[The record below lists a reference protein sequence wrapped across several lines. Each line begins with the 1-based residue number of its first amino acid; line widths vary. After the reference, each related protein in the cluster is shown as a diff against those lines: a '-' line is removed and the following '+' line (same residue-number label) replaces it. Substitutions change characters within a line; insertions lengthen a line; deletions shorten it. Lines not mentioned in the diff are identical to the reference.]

1 MNEKGVP
8 MECFVLLMLFV
19 FMSPSWPAGFGLGT
33 GPHGQA
39 RAYELLTQRFGGL
52 FQRGGLLRR
61 CSTRFRYGQ
70 TWFVVTPGSADRPAD
85 DPGGRAVARR
95 PHRLATG
102 NPHTDGPS
110 SSADCTPGVPHRRQR
125 VQPAFPGRAGKA
137 TEESRRLLSDGVRW
151 QINRL
156 AQSPQPSPIRI
167 SIRHGRLI
175 VEKFLAIKRAEEL
188 EEFTQLCIELYD
200 QAMLTRSEG
209 IEFLGDANEAV
220 PIEDPICQVCGEKI
234 VSDMVYCRRCFTPHH
249 LDCWQYNGL
258 CSTYGCRE
266 TRYSIPTVAQPI
278 TQARRRPFR
287 PREAVSVTTGPTLFA
302 KQTTTPP
309 RLR

>member
-1 MNEKGVP
+1 
-8 MECFVLLMLFV
+8 MECIVLLILFV
-19 FMSPSWPAGFGLGT
+19 FVAIVTSGFGLGT
-33 GPHGQA
+33 GRHGQA

-61 CSTRFRYGQ
+61 CSARFRYGQ
-70 TWFVVTPGSADRPAD
+70 TWFVVTPGSRAGQRTTQAVVQWPD
-85 DPGGRAVARR
+85 GRTDW
-95 PHRLATG
+95 RLDTRL
-102 NPHTDGPS
+102 TDGPS
-110 SSADCTPGVPHRRQR
+110 SSGDDAREFLTEDSDFNRRFQ
-125 VQPAFPGRAGKA
+125 VGGHSE
-137 TEESRRLLSDGVRW
+137 EESRRLLSDGVRW

-156 AQSPQPSPIRI
+156 AQSPQPSPLRI

-209 IEFLGDANEAV
+209 IEFVGDANEAL

-234 VSDMVYCRRCFTPHH
+234 VSEMVYCRRCYTPHH

-266 TRYSIPTVAQPI
+266 TRYSIPTVAQPLPKPDD
-278 TQARRRPFR
+278 A
-287 PREAVSVTTGPTLFA
+287 A
-302 KQTTTPP
+302 PP
-309 RLR
+309 DQPLP

>member
-19 FMSPSWPAGFGLGT
+19 FIAIMASGVGLGT

-39 RAYELLTQRFGGL
+39 RAYERLTQRFGGF

-61 CSTRFRYGQ
+61 CSARFRYGQ
-70 TWFVVTPGSADRPAD
+70 TWVVVTPGSRPGHSGQPRWWCSGPTAERIGDWKLASSMGRPPSGD
-85 DPGGRAVARR
+85 DAREFLTEDSEFNRRFQVGGR
-95 PHRLATG
+95 
-102 NPHTDGPS
+102 S
-110 SSADCTPGVPHRRQR
+110 E
-125 VQPAFPGRAGKA
+125 
-137 TEESRRLLSDGVRW
+137 EESRRLLSDGVRW
-151 QINRL
+151 QVNRL
-156 AQSPQPSPIRI
+156 AQSPQPSPLRI

-175 VEKFLAIKRAEEL
+175 VEKLLAIKRAEEL

-209 IEFLGDANEAV
+209 IEFLGDTNEAL

-266 TRYSIPTVAQPI
+266 TRYSIPTVAQPLPKPDD
-278 TQARRRPFR
+278 A
-287 PREAVSVTTGPTLFA
+287 A
-302 KQTTTPP
+302 PP
-309 RLR
+309 EKRAT

>member
-1 MNEKGVP
+1 MIEKGVP
-8 MECFVLLMLFV
+8 MECFVLLILFV
-19 FMSPSWPAGFGLGT
+19 FVAIVTSGFGLGT

-61 CSTRFRYGQ
+61 CSARFRYGQ
-70 TWFVVTPGSADRPAD
+70 TWFVVTPGSRAGQRTTQAVVQWPD
-85 DPGGRAVARR
+85 GRTDW
-95 PHRLATG
+95 RLDTRL
-102 NPHTDGPS
+102 TDGPS
-110 SSADCTPGVPHRRQR
+110 SSGDDGQEFLTEDTDFNRRFQ
-125 VQPAFPGRAGKA
+125 VGGHSE
-137 TEESRRLLSDGVRW
+137 EESRRLLSDGVRW

-156 AQSPQPSPIRI
+156 AQSPQPSPLRV

-175 VEKFLAIKRAEEL
+175 VEKSMAIKRAEEL

-209 IEFLGDANEAV
+209 IEFVGDANEALPV
-220 PIEDPICQVCGEKI
+220 EDPICQVCGEKI
-234 VSDMVYCRRCFTPHH
+234 VSEMVYCRRCYTPHH

-266 TRYSIPTVAQPI
+266 TRYSIPTVAQPLPKPDD
-278 TQARRRPFR
+278 A
-287 PREAVSVTTGPTLFA
+287 A
-302 KQTTTPP
+302 PP
-309 RLR
+309 DQRLP